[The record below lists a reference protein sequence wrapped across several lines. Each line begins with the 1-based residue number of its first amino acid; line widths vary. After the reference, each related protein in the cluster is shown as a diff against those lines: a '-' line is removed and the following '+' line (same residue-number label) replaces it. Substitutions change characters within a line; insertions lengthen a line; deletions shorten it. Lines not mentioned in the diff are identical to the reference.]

1 MKISPQENIT
11 SAESLLSTI
20 KVDPNTYR
28 WFTFLL
34 TQKKAANVFSNTS
47 ENKPLYAKL
56 SRSISIQQILVLFS
70 IIIITAII
78 TTNKIDLCLIF
89 VILAIIDFFIE
100 KNKRLYISQLAIIL
114 ILKDIGEKDFKDLT
128 LYQICSRLAKEYG
141 ITSLIDKQFNF
152 YNIIRNFLIFVTLLM
167 VTLMPITF
175 FFLPFLILISYVLIK
190 ILLRTDIVYRHL

>member
-34 TQKKAANVFSNTS
+34 TQKKVANIFRNNA

>member
-1 MKISPQENIT
+1 
-11 SAESLLSTI
+11 
-20 KVDPNTYR
+20 
-28 WFTFLL
+28 
-34 TQKKAANVFSNTS
+34 
-47 ENKPLYAKL
+47 
-56 SRSISIQQILVLFS
+56 
-70 IIIITAII
+70 
-78 TTNKIDLCLIF
+78 
-89 VILAIIDFFIE
+89 IE